1 MTTPATIQKLTAWA
15 SNSSARIRGMG
26 EPAWRILNLSLGDD
40 AISWKR
46 TIGISIEKGGVSI
59 VEATRFLSRIRIRNV
74 RRYPFEDGKG
84 ATPEN
89 VAGIVSLAVRDLK
102 ARNAEICL
110 GIPKAWAIIQHAELP
125 ASAKETLSDVVS
137 YELDRLTPFNP
148 DEAFYDYRVLQE
160 NPDKLHIVVT
170 AAKTDLIRPYVQA
183 LAEKRIR
190 LDRVQVN
197 LSGMAA
203 LLGYASQEADSVF
216 LELDDDGYEGALI
229 RNGSLSSVLSGR
241 LDGSDDEMILKRAVE
256 GILPFI
262 EQLKSEGKSP
272 RLFTHL
278 KGRFRDRGYALL
290 ERHVTVPYQ
299 VLNDLDLKLDFPGR
313 REGIPYAA
321 LGVAL
326 ESLRPDAARMNL
338 LGKGR
343 HREPKRAGVVT
354 AALGLL
360 VLCAGIFYMVSPI
373 GIEGKRVEEID
384 RQISL
389 RKDEVGKVEAIR
401 KEMDALSKEIA
412 SVNNIKTGKPM
423 AIDIMKE
430 LTTVLPKNAWLARV
444 RITDTSVDIE
454 GYIAGSAA
462 EILPILEASKY
473 LQKVEFSSP
482 TFRDTRMNADRFV
495 IKMEIENP
503 NNETSRTETK
513 NKE

>member
-1 MTTPATIQKLTAWA
+1 
-15 SNSSARIRGMG
+15 MG
-26 EPAWRILNLSLGDD
+26 EPVWRILNLSLGDD

-46 TIGISIEKGGVSI
+46 TLGISIEKGGVSI

-74 RRYPFEDGKG
+74 RRYPFDDGKV

-89 VAGIVSLAVRDLK
+89 VAGIVSLAVRELK

-125 ASAKETLSDVVS
+125 ASVKETLPDVVS
-137 YELDRLTPFNP
+137 YELDRLTPFTP
-148 DEAFYDYRVLQE
+148 DEAFYDYRVLRE

-183 LAEKRIR
+183 LRDRKVR
-190 LDRVQVN
+190 LDRVLVN

-203 LLGYASQEADSVF
+203 LLGYAGQEKDFVF

-229 RNGSLSSVLSGR
+229 QNGALSSVVSGR
-241 LDGSDDEMILKRAVE
+241 LDGSDDEMIIKRAVDD
-256 GILPFI
+256 ILPFI
-262 EQLKSEGKSP
+262 EQMKSEGKSP

-278 KGRFRDRGYALL
+278 KGRFRDRSYALL

-299 VLNDLDLKLDFPGR
+299 VLNDLDLRLDFPGR

-326 ESLRPDAARMNL
+326 ESLWPAAARMNL

-343 HREPKRAGVVT
+343 QREPKRPAAVT

-360 VLCAGIFYMVSPI
+360 VLFAGILYMVSPI

-384 RQISL
+384 RQIAL

-412 SVNNIKTGKPM
+412 SVNSIKTGKPM

-430 LTTVLPKNAWLARV
+430 LTTLLPKNVWIARM
-444 RITDTSVDIE
+444 RITDAGVDIE
-454 GYIAGSAA
+454 GYSSGSAA
-462 EILPILEASKY
+462 ELLPVLESSKY

-482 TFRDTRMNADRFV
+482 TFRDARMNADRFV

-503 NNETSRTETK
+503 NNETGGSETK

>member
-1 MTTPATIQKLTAWA
+1 
-15 SNSSARIRGMG
+15 MG
-26 EPAWRILNLSLGDD
+26 TPAWRILNLSLGDD

-46 TIGISIEKGGVSI
+46 TIGISIEKSGVSV

-74 RRYPFEDGKG
+74 RRYPLEEGKV

-89 VAGIVSLAVRDLK
+89 VANIVSLAVREFK

-110 GIPKAWAIIQHAELP
+110 GIPKAWAIIQSAELP
-125 ASAKETLSDVVS
+125 ASVKETLPDVVS
-137 YELDRLTPFNP
+137 YELDRLTPFSP

-160 NPDKLHIVVT
+160 HPDKLRIVVT
-170 AAKTDLIRPYVQA
+170 AAKADLIRPYVQA
-183 LAEKRIR
+183 FREKRIR

-203 LLGYASQEADSVF
+203 LLGFAGQETDTVF
-216 LELDDDGYEGALI
+216 LVLDDDGYEGALI
-229 RNGSLSSVLSGR
+229 QNGALASVISGR
-241 LDGSDDEMILKRAVE
+241 LEGSDDEVIIKEAVN
-256 GILPFI
+256 GILPFVD
-262 EQLKSEGKSP
+262 QLKSEGQSP
-272 RLFTHL
+272 RLYAHL
-278 KGRFRDRGYALL
+278 KGRFRDRGYTLL
-290 ERHVTVPYQ
+290 EQHIDVPYQ

-313 REGIPYAA
+313 RDGVPYPA

-326 ESLRPDAARMNL
+326 ESLWPNAARMNL

-343 HREPKRAGVVT
+343 HRESKRPIAVT

-360 VLCAGIFYMVSPI
+360 VLCAGIFYMISPI
-373 GIEGKRVEEID
+373 GIEGKQLEEID

-389 RKDEVGKVEAIR
+389 RKDEVGKVEAVR

-412 SVNNIKTGKPM
+412 SINSIKAGKPM

-430 LTTVLPKNAWLARV
+430 LTAVLPKNVWLARV
-444 RITDTSVDIE
+444 RITDTGVDIE
-454 GYIAGSAA
+454 GYSSGSAA
-462 EILPILEASKY
+462 ELLPLLESSKY

-503 NNETSRTETK
+503 NK
-513 NKE
+513 

>member
-15 SNSSARIRGMG
+15 SDSSARIRGMG
-26 EPAWRILNLSLGDD
+26 EPVWRILNLSLGDD

-46 TIGISIEKGGVSI
+46 TLGISIEKGGVSI

-74 RRYPFEDGKG
+74 RRYPFDDGKV

-102 ARNAEICL
+102 ARNVEICL

-125 ASAKETLSDVVS
+125 ASAKETLPDVVS
-137 YELDRLTPFNP
+137 YELDRLTPFTP
-148 DEAFYDYRVLQE
+148 DEAFYDYRVLRE

-183 LAEKRIR
+183 LPEKKVR

-203 LLGYASQEADSVF
+203 LLGYAGQEDDFVF

-229 RNGSLSSVLSGR
+229 QNGSLSSVLSGR
-241 LDGSDDEMILKRAVE
+241 LDGSDDEMIIKRAVD

-262 EQLKSEGKSP
+262 EQLKREGKSP

-326 ESLRPDAARMNL
+326 ESLWPACGADESP
-338 LGKGR
+338 
-343 HREPKRAGVVT
+343 RER
-354 AALGLL
+354 
-360 VLCAGIFYMVSPI
+360 
-373 GIEGKRVEEID
+373 
-384 RQISL
+384 
-389 RKDEVGKVEAIR
+389 
-401 KEMDALSKEIA
+401 
-412 SVNNIKTGKPM
+412 
-423 AIDIMKE
+423 
-430 LTTVLPKNAWLARV
+430 
-444 RITDTSVDIE
+444 TS
-454 GYIAGSAA
+454 
-462 EILPILEASKY
+462 
-473 LQKVEFSSP
+473 
-482 TFRDTRMNADRFV
+482 
-495 IKMEIENP
+495 
-503 NNETSRTETK
+503 SRTEEGRRRYCGSGAARAVCRHFLHGFAHRDRRQASGGDRPSDIPEKRRSGEGRGHPEGDGCPEQGNRLRQQHQNREADGHRHHEGTDDRPPEERMACEGQDHGHK
-513 NKE
+513 RRY

>member
-1 MTTPATIQKLTAWA
+1 MTTPAYLQKLTAWA
-15 SNSSARIRGMG
+15 SDASAVLRQMG
-26 EPAWRILNLSLGDD
+26 KPAWRILNLSLGDD

-74 RRYPFEDGKG
+74 RRYPFEEGKV

-89 VAGIVSLAVRDLK
+89 VAGIVSLAVRELK
-102 ARNAEICL
+102 VRNAEICL
-110 GIPKAWAIIQHAELP
+110 GIPKAWAIIQSADLP
-125 ASAKETLSDVVS
+125 ASVKETLPDVVS

-148 DEAFYDYRVLQE
+148 DEAFYDFRLLQE
-160 NPDKLHIVVT
+160 HPDRLRIVVT
-170 AAKTDLIRPYVQA
+170 AAKADLIRPYVQA
-183 LAEKRIR
+183 LGEKRIR

-203 LLGYASQEADSVF
+203 LLGFAGQGADSVF
-216 LELDDDGYEGALI
+216 LELDNDGYEGALI
-229 RNGSLSSVLSGR
+229 QNGCLSSVLSGR
-241 LDGSDDEMILKRAVE
+241 LEGSDDERIIQRVAE
-256 GILPFI
+256 GILPFVD
-262 EQLKSEGKSP
+262 QLKSEGKSP

-290 ERHVTVPYQ
+290 EQHATVPCQ
-299 VLNDLDLKLDFPGR
+299 ALSDLDLKLDIPGH
-313 REGIPYAA
+313 REGISYPA
-321 LGVAL
+321 LGVVL
-326 ESLRPDAARMNL
+326 ESLWPNAVRMNL
-338 LGKGR
+338 LRKGR
-343 HREPKRAGVVT
+343 HRESKRPIAVT

-373 GIEGKRVEEID
+373 GIEGKRLEEID

-412 SVNNIKTGKPM
+412 SINSIKIGKPM

-430 LTTVLPKNAWLARV
+430 LTDVLPKNVWLARV
-444 RITDTSVDIE
+444 RITDTGVEIE
-454 GYIAGSAA
+454 GYSSGSAA
-462 EILPILEASKY
+462 ELLPALESSKY

-482 TFRDTRMNADRFV
+482 TFRDARMNADRFV
-495 IKMEIENP
+495 IKMEIESVNDE
-503 NNETSRTETK
+503 NKRTETE
-513 NKE
+513 NKK